1 VFAVS
6 FIEGFSMEVTLMVKA
21 ATDGRYPVKVSG
33 PLAGL
38 VHEFRLELIGRG
50 FAPRMAQDHA
60 YVLAHLSRW
69 LERES
74 LAAAELG
81 PEQIAAFVMA
91 RRAQGYQRWRTTRS
105 LGPMM
110 DWLRGLGVVPAEEPP
125 TAGPVDEVLARYG
138 RWLRVERRLVEQTV
152 QLRLHWAS
160 EFLIAQIDE
169 RRLELERI
177 GPDAVTAFVLDM
189 SRLYAI
195 GSMKRVTSCL
205 RSLLRFLFV
214 AGDIERDLSPVV
226 PSVAG
231 WQLAGLPRGADDEAV
246 AALLASCDR
255 STALGRRDFAVLML
269 MSRLGLRAV
278 EIARLHLE
286 DIDWRGAEVTVHGK
300 GGRIDRMPLPS
311 DVGAALADWLRH
323 GRRPSTCREV
333 FTRVLGPVAPM
344 KRQSIVTVPRR
355 ASERAGITVVGAH
368 RLRHRV
374 ACRVLAGGGS
384 LAEVAEVLRHNDHAS
399 SAIYAKVDLAA
410 LGAVVRPWPMG
421 VGNDDAS

>member
-1 VFAVS
+1 
-6 FIEGFSMEVTLMVKA
+6 MEVTLMVKA

-38 VHEFRLELIGRG
+38 VHEFRLELIRRG

-69 LERES
+69 LEREG

-81 PEQIAAFVMA
+81 SEQIAAFIAA
-91 RRAQGYQRWRTTRS
+91 RRAEGYQRWRTVRS
-105 LGPMM
+105 LRPMVE
-110 DWLRGLGVVPAEEPP
+110 WLRVLGLVPAEEPSEP
-125 TAGPVDEVLARYG
+125 GPVDVVLARYG
-138 RWLRVERRLVEQTV
+138 RWMRVERRLVEQTV
-152 QLRLHWAS
+152 QLRLWWAG
-160 EFLIAQIDE
+160 EFLIAQIDDG
-169 RRLELERI
+169 RLELDRI
-177 GPDAVTAFVLDM
+177 GPDAVTGFVLDM

-195 GSMKRVTSCL
+195 SSMKRVTSCL

-214 AGDIERDLSPVV
+214 AGDLERDLSPVV

-255 STALGRRDFAVLML
+255 SAALGLRDFAVLML
-269 MSRLGLRAV
+269 MARLGVRAV
-278 EIARLHLE
+278 EIARLCLE
-286 DIDWRGAEVTVHGK
+286 DIDWRRAELVVHGK
-300 GGRIDRMPLPS
+300 GGRVDRMPLPS

-333 FTRVLGPVAPM
+333 FTCVLGPVAPM
-344 KRQSIVTVPRR
+344 KRQSIVMVPRR
-355 ASERAGITVVGAH
+355 ASERAGIAVVGAH

-410 LGAVVRPWPMG
+410 LNSVVRPWPMG
-421 VGNDDAS
+421 VGDDDAA